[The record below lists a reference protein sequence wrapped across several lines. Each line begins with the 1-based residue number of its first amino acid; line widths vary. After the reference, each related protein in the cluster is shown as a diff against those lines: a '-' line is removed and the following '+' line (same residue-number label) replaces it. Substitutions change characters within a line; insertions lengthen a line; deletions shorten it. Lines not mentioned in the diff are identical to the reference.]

1 MKRILS
7 AFGVAAMLSMTAV
20 PAHAETERYDELSK
34 EDVDEIDVF
43 LSEELDYT
51 PETIE
56 RKGNSRFSMDSISSA
71 EVIENFGILD
81 FDPQWN
87 VVINSGTT
95 KEAPLDVDLVYSTDF
110 DMKIKVER
118 CRGEWEGTI
127 NDVNEGDHRRT
138 AFMNCSGEVDNL
150 EEINIQASEYI
161 DGATGQSTIG
171 RFNLAN
177 GANLLFTISSP
188 DKTLGDVPELSIVA
202 MSDEDESTQEI
213 VSIADGIDTRE
224 FARPDEGEE
233 EEEETTDIEDYEGD
247 VAKTTRDTIVYME
260 PDADGFTIAPVEDG
274 KELAIIEWN
283 VRGQDMQ
290 EYARV
295 DLEYSHVESSGNE
308 ESGYV
313 NMEHL
318 NLPADVELTP
328 PPVEEEVV
336 ENYNPIVTYG
346 VLGGL
351 VAIGAGLIVWLKKR
365 KKKKQQENIP
375 FNDLK
380 KR

>member
-7 AFGVAAMLSMTAV
+7 ALGIGVMLSMTAL
-20 PAHAETERYDELSK
+20 PAHAENERYDELS
-34 EDVDEIDVF
+34 EEAVDEIDVF
-43 LSEELDYT
+43 LSEELNYT

-87 VVINSGTT
+87 VAVSSGVTN
-95 KEAPLDVDLVYSTDF
+95 EAPLDIDLVYSTDF

-118 CRGEWEGTI
+118 CRGEWDGQI
-127 NDVNEGDHRRT
+127 NDVNEGEHRRT
-138 AFMNCSGEVDNL
+138 GFLNCSGEVDNL
-150 EEINIQASEYI
+150 DEVDIRASEYI
-161 DGATGQSTIG
+161 DGATGKSTIG

-177 GANLLFTISSP
+177 GANLLFTISSK
-188 DKTLGDVPELSIVA
+188 DKNIGDVPELSIVA

-233 EEEETTDIEDYEGD
+233 EEEETTDIEDYEGE
-247 VAKTTRDTIVYME
+247 VVKTTRDTIVYME
-260 PDADGFTIAPVEDG
+260 PDADGFTIAPVENG
-274 KELAIIEWN
+274 RELAIAEWN
-283 VRGQDMQ
+283 IHGEDME

-295 DLEYSHVESSGNE
+295 DLEYSSVESSGSDKN
-308 ESGYV
+308 GYV

-336 ENYNPIVTYG
+336 EEPNPVVTYG

-351 VAIGAGLIVWLKKR
+351 VAISVVLIVWLQKR
-365 KKKKQQENIP
+365 KKKKQKENIP
-375 FNDLK
+375 FDDLT

>member
-1 MKRILS
+1 MKRFLS
-7 AFGVAAMLSMTAV
+7 AVGVAAMLSMVTV
-20 PAHAETERYDELSK
+20 PAYAENERYDELSD

-87 VVINSGTT
+87 VVISSGTT
-95 KEAPLDVDLVYSTDF
+95 KEAPLDVELVYSTDF

-138 AFMNCSGEVDNL
+138 SFMNCSGEVDSL
-150 EEINIQASEYI
+150 DEIDIRASEYI
-161 DGATGQSTIG
+161 DGATGKTTIG

-177 GANLLFTISSP
+177 GANLLFTIRSQN
-188 DKTLGDVPELSIVA
+188 KNIGDVPELSVVA

-224 FARPDEGEE
+224 FAHPDEGEE
-233 EEEETTDIEDYEGD
+233 EEEETIDIADYDGD
-247 VAKTTRDTIVYME
+247 VAATTRDTIVYME
-260 PDADGFTIAPVEDG
+260 PNADGLTIAPVEEGRD
-274 KELAIIEWN
+274 LAIIEWN
-283 VRGQDMQ
+283 VRGSDME

-295 DLEYSHVESSGNE
+295 NLEYSHIESSGGD

-336 ENYNPIVTYG
+336 EEPNPIVVYG

-351 VAIGAGLIVWLKKR
+351 VALGAGLIVWLRKR
-365 KKKKQQENIP
+365 KQKNKKAVS
-375 FNDLK
+375 FDDLK